1 MAQAELPTF
10 GKKKHKRQQLPAI
23 LQPTQ
28 KRPRCTA
35 SASER
40 ASSSAPSDGL
50 KSILSKLGFVSFW
63 PLFVREQVNVSIVAS
78 WDLAA
83 MKAYFPDYQ
92 PDQPHRFCERA
103 DRTSDPQRHYSFDPA
118 HVMRNAQ
125 IVGPLRLKLCRRLIL
140 RPRAT

>member
-40 ASSSAPSDGL
+40 ASSSTPSDGL

-78 WDLAA
+78 CDLAA
-83 MKAYFPDYQ
+83 MKAYFPDI
-92 PDQPHRFCERA
+92 PDLIKPCFLVRSWILCLRGATSRWIDSHQTFHRLWNS
-103 DRTSDPQRHYSFDPA
+103 TLKNS
-118 HVMRNAQ
+118 
-125 IVGPLRLKLCRRLIL
+125 IVYAENFI
-140 RPRAT
+140 